1 MKFGKNSLL
10 ALLASV
16 LLSSGV
22 ASAQQTAAAREQ
34 DRSLNPTVTG
44 GTGLFTVYDA
54 STLKRG
60 EFNIAAYYNNFD
72 RDPGNVDISQQIVSG
87 AVGLTDRLE
96 FFAASVFRQQLTSE
110 QPQELSGFLL
120 PNVRFPGVLAGPVPA
135 GPGSSAGAPFVNLI
149 GPSVTNT
156 STAGALVGGVLPGLP
171 QSGTVIR
178 TTSTLPGD
186 QRRLIGN
193 LPGYLNDFPFYG
205 NSEYT
210 SGNTTL
216 GVKYR
221 FTGPERRFGVAL
233 IGFVEIPTSFDNG
246 VFRNRG
252 NGTVRGSGA
261 GAVDYGAILAVT
273 PRFGRF
279 SISTN
284 VGVVK
289 TGDPDAGGIKYL
301 DRRNKFIA
309 SVGLDVPVN
318 QYFQI
323 ISELTSNVYFG
334 SGTPNLNP
342 VNPID
347 LTVGAR
353 FTPFGNKHKTHFS
366 FGGAWR
372 RFINQSN
379 ERRNGGDVNGFVIN
393 AVIGYRRK
401 EVVAVD
407 PCKLNTAPTVTLSS
421 DKTDVTEGNGDS
433 IRLTATASDSDAN
446 DTTLNYNWTASLGTI
461 SGSGPNV
468 TYTPPAGKTGPATI
482 TVTVADTCCATATA
496 SLGVNIKEGN
506 ICPTVSV
513 SASPAQI
520 KEGSETGVALTAVGQ
535 DANNDQ
541 LTYTWSTSAGSIEG
555 SGPNVTL
562 NTKGLSA
569 GRVVVNVTVNDGKCT
584 GEASTSVEILS
595 PPPPPQAYSLACD
608 GTFPNQPFKRNIA
621 RTDNQCKAQLDTQ
634 VIPRLQSDPTAVVI
648 IDGHSEKGERK
659 GTAQKRAEGVK
670 AYLISKG
677 IDDRR
682 IEIRTFNDQR
692 AAQAPGGNNRRV
704 TITVVPEGAQ
714 RPE

>member
-1 MKFGKNSLL
+1 MKFGKHSLL
-10 ALLASV
+10 ALLATV
-16 LLSSGV
+16 LLSSAV
-22 ASAQQTAAAREQ
+22 ATAQQTSSAREQ
-34 DRSLNPTVTG
+34 DRSLNSTVTG

-96 FFAASVFRQQLTSE
+96 FFAASVFRQQLTAE
-110 QPQELSGFLL
+110 RPQELSGFLL

-135 GPGSSAGAPFVNLI
+135 GPGSGAGAPFVNLI
-149 GPSVTNT
+149 GPSLTNT
-156 STAGALVGGVLPGLP
+156 SSAGALVGGVLPGLP
-171 QSGTVIR
+171 QSGTALV
-178 TTSTLPGD
+178 GAGNQ
-186 QRRLIGN
+186 QRLVGR
-193 LPGYLNDFPFYG
+193 LPGYLNDYPFFG

-216 GVKYR
+216 GAKYR
-221 FTGPERRFGVAL
+221 FTSPESRIGVAL
-233 IGFVEIPTSFDNG
+233 VGFVDIPTSFDNG

-252 NGTVRGSGA
+252 NGTVRGSGP
-261 GAVDYGAILAVT
+261 GAIDFGAILVVT

-279 SISTN
+279 SINTN
-284 VGVVK
+284 LGVVK
-289 TGDPDAGGIKYL
+289 SGDPDAGGIKFL
-301 DRRNKFIA
+301 DRRNRFIG
-309 SVGLDVPVN
+309 SVGVDVAVN

-323 ISELTSNVYFG
+323 ISELTSNIYFG

-342 VNPID
+342 VNPVD

-353 FTPFGNKHKTHFS
+353 FTPFGNQRKVHFS
-366 FGGAWR
+366 FGGAYR

-401 EVVAVD
+401 EVIAVD
-407 PCKLNTAPTVTLSS
+407 PCKLNSAPTVTLSS
-421 DKTDVTEGNGDS
+421 DKTDVIEGNGDS
-433 IRLTATASDSDAN
+433 IRLTASASDSDAT

-482 TVTVADTCCATATA
+482 TVTVADTCCATASA

-506 ICPTVSV
+506 VCPTVTV
-513 SASPAQI
+513 SASPSQI
-520 KEGSETGVALTAVGQ
+520 KEGSETGIALSAIGTDG
-535 DANNDQ
+535 NNDQ
-541 LTYTWSTSAGSIEG
+541 LTYTWSPSAGSIEG
-555 SGPNVTL
+555 SGSNVTL

-569 GRVVVNVTVNDGKCT
+569 GRVNIKVTVSDGKCS
-584 GEASTSVEILS
+584 GEAETSVEILS
-595 PPPPPQAYSLACD
+595 PPPPPQSYSLACD
-608 GTFPNQPFKRNIA
+608 GTFPNAPFKRNIA
-621 RTDNQCKAQLDTQ
+621 RVDNQCKAELDKI
-634 VIPRLQSDPTAVVI
+634 VDRLNNDPTALVI
-648 IDGHSEKGERK
+648 IDGHSDKGEKK
-659 GTAQKRAEGVK
+659 GTAQKRAENAK
-670 AYLISKG
+670 AYLTQMKG
-677 IDDRR
+677 ISANR

-692 AAQAPGGNNRRV
+692 AAQAPGNNNRRV
-704 TITVVPEGAQ
+704 TITFVPEGAQ